1 MGVLARGMR
10 RPAARREGEEAAG
23 RVEERSRRRRRP
35 CSGSGSSSRP
45 PASGTRCACPSSAG
59 TSGAGFV
66 SGAKADF
73 FFCWMFR
80 CWMGVVLLMTSEDF
94 RILCCCAPNCDDG
107 VKRLWNHWV
116 M

>member
-1 MGVLARGMR
+1 MGVLARGTR

-73 FFCWMFR
+73 FLLD
-80 CWMGVVLLMTSEDF
+80 VSVLDGSCASDDFGRLQNLML
-94 RILCCCAPNCDDG
+94 LCS
-107 VKRLWNHWV
+107 KL
-116 M
+116 